1 MKNHL
6 TAVVYLIRA
15 AEGIDPIK
23 LFVESYRNYC
33 AGYYHDLVLVFK
45 GFRNHE
51 IPIDYIA
58 LFEGIPFHSH
68 YVEDVGYA
76 FDSFYSVYKAFDHD
90 YFFFLHTFS
99 RILAHDWLKII
110 MKHLSAPE
118 SGLVGCTGSYEVGTG
133 GNETDFPRFPSYS
146 LRTNA
151 FGIKKVVIDRL
162 EWPVCLDKV
171 DAYKFK
177 TGKNSLTRQIMD
189 MSLNV
194 LVVGRDGKSYIAK
207 DWWMSETFRKNNQSN
222 LLIADNQTDFYC
234 NANENIRRNLSKD
247 AWGVF
252 ANRSIPKPALPL
264 NTNTEHIT
272 VLIPTYNRKAWLMR
286 AVESVLQERR
296 IPILL
301 HIFDNASTDDT
312 ENYVRELMRSDSRVR
327 YTRNPKNIGVL
338 LNYSQA
344 LENVESEYFI
354 PLADDDWL
362 YPEYLFSAYEIM
374 VREKDLG
381 AVIFKTDQKLKD
393 GTSIPDSSL
402 PPERLFEGYLDPESH
417 MRQWLKYGHYTSW
430 SAILWK
436 TECLKLTPRPFF
448 KIGLPFDV
456 DFQVRVFSHYPVWL
470 FNKLGAVYFMHE
482 NQSSHMFDLSQLC
495 SWAQMFQTLDI
506 YRDKHGFFEDAE
518 YSSLRSTAIERYR
531 WAWNRL
537 PKTALT
543 KKQISATIVA
553 SAYRLGDWPL
563 AFRLLEDLAMNEEKS
578 VAHCSQRFVVPPIGN
593 IALNPSEAESISR
606 SDSFILTTITWYKI
620 QNNRLQNAEIEI
632 NKLKHLLSMEKER
645 LKVLKQSTNELSF
658 VLKKLKNAIK
668 QLYALRQW
676 KWAAFFSS
684 PLRHREK
691 REFHP
696 LHEVLSELNKVTSM
710 IKERINPKT

>member
-1 MKNHL
+1 MNQ

-15 AEGIDPIK
+15 AEGIEPVK
-23 LFVESYRNYC
+23 RFVESYQEHD
-33 AGYYHDLVLVFK
+33 AGYDHDLILIYK
-45 GFRNHE
+45 GFKESE
-51 IPIDYIA
+51 IPFELSS
-58 LFEGIPFHSH
+58 LFDHIPTTSH
-68 YVEDVGYA
+68 YVDDIGYDLTA
-76 FDSFYSVYKAFDHD
+76 YFSVHSTFEHE
-90 YFFFLHTFS
+90 YFFFLNTFS
-99 RILAHDWLKII
+99 KVLKTNWLRLVMNSLLTPGI
-110 MKHLSAPE
+110 
-118 SGLVGCTGSYEVGTG
+118 GLVGCTGSYESMELVEF
-133 GNETDFPRFPSYS
+133 NPFPNYHIRS
-146 LRTNA
+146 NA
-151 FGIKKVVIDRL
+151 FAISKKTLGQIKFPEIK
-162 EWPVCLDKV
+162 EKAE
-171 DAYKFK
+171 AYLFES
-177 TGKNSLTRQIMD
+177 GKQSLTSQVLS
-189 MSLNV
+189 MSLEV
-194 LVVGRDGKSYIAK
+194 LLVGCNGKSYLRE
-207 DWWMSETFRKNNQSN
+207 DWWMSETFRQNEQAN
-222 LLIADNQTDFYC
+222 LIISDNQTELYIQADPT
-234 NANENIRRNLSKD
+234 RRRYLSEL
-247 AWGVF
+247 AWGINSRR
-252 ANRSIPKPALPL
+252 AILPTNKSMTNKPGC
-264 NTNTEHIT
+264 IT
-272 VLIPTYNRKAWLMR
+272 VIIPTYNRINWLRR
-286 AVESVLQERR
+286 AVESVLQETR
-296 IPILL
+296 IPIQL
-301 HIFDNASTDDT
+301 HIFDNASTDNT
-312 ENYVRELMRSDSRVR
+312 EAYVRELMSTDSRVL
-327 YTRNPKNIGVL
+327 YSKNTENVGSL
-338 LNYSQA
+338 ANYSKA
-344 LENVESEYFI
+344 FDSIETEYFV

-362 YPEYLFSAYEIM
+362 YPDYLYTAYQRIEM
-374 VREKDLG
+374 ETALG
-381 AVIFKTDQKLKD
+381 AVIFKTDQKSKD

-531 WAWNRL
+531 WAWNRI

-593 IALNPSEAESISR
+593 IALSPSEAESISR
-606 SDSFILTTITWYKI
+606 SVSFILTTITWYKI

-696 LHEVLSELNKVTSM
+696 LHEVLSELNKVTST